1 MTKMIGLFGML
12 CLVAMASLGALTS
25 PTAALASDTKV
36 FPYTI
41 HKIVLDNGLTIVSVP
56 YDSPGII
63 AYYTVV
69 RAGSRNEV
77 EPGKSGFA
85 HFFEHMMFRGTKKYS
100 SSEYNNA
107 YKAMG
112 ADTNAFTTD
121 DWTAYHEV
129 ASSSALE
136 KIIDLESDRFMN
148 LKYSEEAFKT
158 EAGAILGEYNK
169 NYSSPFLTLF
179 ERLQDTAFTTHT
191 YKHTTM
197 GFLKDIQDMPN
208 QYDYSLKFFDRWYR
222 PENCLIVVV
231 GNLNQ
236 ENLIGLIKKY
246 YGGWQRGSYQ
256 ANVPAEPAQTQER
269 IAQVEWKNPTL
280 PYLTIGYH
288 APAYSDRDIETPALD
303 VLSQLVFSESSPLYR
318 KLVLEKQWVDF
329 INGSLEDHRDP
340 DLFTI
345 LARVKDNKNVDA
357 VRDEI
362 YAALEEVKNKPV
374 SAERLAAIQS
384 NLRYSFAMSL
394 DNPSTIARTLGHFGE
409 LTGDPESV
417 NRTYALYQKATAED
431 IMRVAR
437 KYFVPENRT
446 VVTLSW
452 SGAKKP

>member
-1 MTKMIGLFGML
+1 MRTMIRFLGVL
-12 CLVAMASLGALTS
+12 CILAVSLGALAP
-25 PTAALASDTKV
+25 PTPGLASDAKV
-36 FPYTI
+36 FPYPI
-41 HKIVLDNGLTIVSVP
+41 HKTALDNGLTVVSVP
-56 YDSPGII
+56 YDSPGIV

-100 SSEYNNA
+100 GEQYNHA

-129 ASSSALE
+129 ASSAALE
-136 KIIDLESDRFMN
+136 KIMDLESDRFMN
-148 LKYSEEAFKT
+148 LKYSEGAFKT

-231 GNLNQ
+231 GDFNQ
-236 ENLIGLIKKY
+236 ENLITLIKKY

-256 ANVPAEPAQTQER
+256 ANVPAEPPQTQER
-269 IAQVEWKNPTL
+269 VAHVDWKNRTL
-280 PYLTIGYH
+280 PYLAMGYH
-288 APAYSDRDIETPALD
+288 APAYSDRDIETPTLD
-303 VLSQLVFSESSPLYR
+303 VISQLVFSESSPLYR
-318 KLVLEKQWVDF
+318 KLVLEKQWVEF
-329 INGSLEDHRDP
+329 VAGSLEDHRDP
-340 DLFTI
+340 YLFTI
-345 LARVKDNKNVDA
+345 LARVKDSKNVDA

-362 YAALEEVKNKPV
+362 YAALEDAKNKPV
-374 SAERLAAIQS
+374 SAERLSAIQS

-394 DNPSTIARTLGHFGE
+394 DNPSRIARTLGHFGE

-417 NRTYALYQKATAED
+417 NRTYALYQQVTPED

-437 KYFVPENRT
+437 KYFVTENRT